1 MRGALASLLVTLGL
15 ASAVA
20 AQPPQEQPREQPFP
34 GLRQEFRDPY
44 GEVPPGEPFEP
55 IDELEPFEPG
65 QPVDPSELPQ
75 VEDHVPAEA
84 LPAHDRRQ
92 DELYHEAHVEGEEA
106 GEELHLRGE
115 DGHAGDVEHGAH
127 GHVGCAEVAS
137 SVEFWGSVV
146 NFTLLMVILV
156 LMGRKPLGTFLVSR
170 RRAIEEGLAEATRLH
185 ETAKKK
191 YDEYQN
197 RLEKLDREI
206 AAIRKEMVAAGEAE
220 RDRIVAEAE
229 AKAAR
234 MRREAEFLIEQQ
246 VKQLRV
252 DLTREAVDAAVNAAE
267 SVLRETMSN
276 DDQQRLAQQYL
287 ERLNELPKEEVR
299 R

>member
-1 MRGALASLLVTLGL
+1 MRAVIAALVLSSALAS
-15 ASAVA
+15 AAA
-20 AQPPQEQPREQPFP
+20 AQPPEQPRQPEQAPFP
-34 GLRQEFRDPY
+34 GLRQEFHDQY

-55 IDELEPFEPG
+55 IDELVPFEPG

-75 VEDHVPAEA
+75 VEEQA
-84 LPAHDRRQ
+84 LPAHERRQ
-92 DELYHEAHVEGEEA
+92 DELYHDAHGAGEEA
-106 GEELHLRGE
+106 GEELHLRE
-115 DGHAGDVEHGAH
+115 APVEHGAH
-127 GHVGCAEVAS
+127 GHVGCGDVAS
-137 SVEFWGSVV
+137 STEFWGSVV

-170 RRAIEEGLAEATRLH
+170 RRAIEEGLAEATRLR
-185 ETAKKK
+185 EAAKKK
-191 YDEYQN
+191 YDEYHS

-220 RDRIVAEAE
+220 RDRIVSEAE

-252 DLTREAVDAAVNAAE
+252 DLTREAAFAAVNAAGK
-267 SVLRETMSN
+267 VLRESMSAE
-276 DDQQRLAQQYL
+276 DQQRLAHEYL
-287 ERLNELPKEEVR
+287 EQLNELPKEEAR
-299 R
+299 S

>member
-1 MRGALASLLVTLGL
+1 MRAVTVALVAWAALVSV
-15 ASAVA
+15 AA
-20 AQPPQEQPREQPFP
+20 AQPPDEQPRQQQPFP

-55 IDELEPFEPG
+55 IDELTPFEEG
-65 QPVDPSELPQ
+65 QPIDPSELPQ

-84 LPAHDRRQ
+84 LPAHERRQ
-92 DELYHEAHVEGEEA
+92 DELYHEGHLEGEEA
-106 GEELHLRGE
+106 GEELHLREEGGE
-115 DGHAGDVEHGAH
+115 DVEHGAH
-127 GHVGCAEVAS
+127 GHVGCGDVAS
-137 SVEFWGSVV
+137 STEFWGSVV

-156 LMGRKPLGTFLVSR
+156 LMGRKPMGTFLVSR
-170 RRAIEEGLAEATRLH
+170 RRAIEEGLAEATKLR
-185 ETAKKK
+185 EAAKKK
-191 YDEYQN
+191 YDEYQG

-220 RDRIVAEAE
+220 RDRIVEEAE

-246 VKQLRV
+246 MKQLRV
-252 DLTREAVDAAVNAAE
+252 DLTREAVDAAVSAAE
-267 SVLRETMSN
+267 KVLRETMSA
-276 DDQQRLAQQYL
+276 DDQQRLAQNYL
-287 ERLNELPKEEVR
+287 DRLNQLPKEEAR